1 MGPEAKLNLI
11 PPGTLQSTRGILLFG
26 FLMLFMVSSPLSWAQ
41 GVTLT
46 MSPLSFDLELLPG
59 SKEELVCTL
68 FNDSPKEV
76 RLQAFVAETV
86 EERNGTYRPA
96 GDGENPSPQ
105 ASCVSWIRL
114 EEASFVLPPR
124 GGKQIRATL
133 TVPPSARPGFYT
145 AMMVFKTV
153 QEVEEAPPQGS
164 AATLK
169 SKIDVLLG
177 NVVFVR
183 VRRRGVSQR
192 WSGKFGVI
200 EAFAVERTEEGFR
213 FSATLANRGRDV
225 IEGKGKLV
233 VTNALGK
240 RVIDAPL
247 GGGRGRVIPGF
258 SLDFV
263 TLYGGDLPPGDYA
276 ALAVIDYGGV
286 HKAEA
291 RTIFHVV
298 GKEVARMK
306 EEKDPGLFIT
316 DPVFLSVNKEI
327 LEGKITPGAHRTFTL
342 ALYNESPHPV
352 VVRSQVENPTRGG
365 TEDAS
370 SWVTVS
376 PEEVSIEPYKTK
388 TVRIMVQGP
397 ASIPEGN
404 RYVRVDF
411 LPQSAGGRP
420 VPANL
425 QKAFGASALLILE
438 NLKGTAVPQAD
449 LRGVEVLFEEFQ
461 PKTYRPK
468 IVVHFVNTG
477 NTHLQPSCVVTF
489 SSVLEERTAGEGAIA
504 VKPGESFT
512 LVSRESPDLILP
524 GEEGMLVLESQRA
537 LPFGKYTMVLS
548 LQNGG
553 KEILRR
559 EETLEFSPRK

>member
-1 MGPEAKLNLI
+1 MGPEVKLSLI
-11 PPGTLQSTRGILLFG
+11 PSGAPRSTGGVLLFG
-26 FLMLFMVSSPLSWAQ
+26 FLVLFMVGSSVWAQ

-59 SKEELVCTL
+59 SREELVCTL

-76 RLQAFVAETV
+76 RLQAFVAETI

-96 GDGENPSPQ
+96 GDGENSNPQ

-114 EEASFVLPPR
+114 EETSFVLPPR
-124 GGKQIRATL
+124 GGKQVRATL
-133 TVPPSARPGFYT
+133 TVPPSAKPGFYT

-164 AATLK
+164 AAVLR
-169 SKIDVLLG
+169 SQVDVLLG

-183 VRRRGVSQR
+183 VKRRGVSQR

-213 FSATLANRGRDV
+213 FSATLANRGRDA

-258 SLDFV
+258 ALDFV
-263 TLYGGDLPPGDYA
+263 TLYQGNLPPGDYA

-286 HKAEA
+286 HVAEA
-291 RTIFHVV
+291 RTIFHVT
-298 GKEVARMK
+298 GKEVVK
-306 EEKDPGLFIT
+306 TQEEKDLGLSIT

-342 ALYNESPHPV
+342 ALYNESPQPV
-352 VVRSQVENPTRGG
+352 VVRSQIENPTKVETR
-365 TEDAS
+365 DAS
-370 SWVTVS
+370 SWVTVN
-376 PEEVSIEPYKTK
+376 PEEVRIEPYKTK
-388 TVRIMVQGP
+388 TVHITVQSP

-404 RYVRVDF
+404 TYVRIDF
-411 LPQSAGGRP
+411 LPQSTGGKP
-420 VPANL
+420 VPSDL
-425 QKAFGASALLILE
+425 QRAFGTSALLILE
-438 NLKGTAVPQAD
+438 NLKGAPVAQAD
-449 LRGVEVLFEEFQ
+449 LRGVDVLFEEFQ
-461 PKTYRPK
+461 PRTYRPK
-468 IVVHFVNTG
+468 IVVRFVNTG
-477 NTHLQPSCVVTF
+477 NTHLQPSCVVTL
-489 SSVLEERTAGEGAIA
+489 SGVLEERTAGEGAVA

-512 LVSRESPDLILP
+512 LVSQESPDLVLP

-548 LQNGG
+548 LRDGE
-553 KEILRR
+553 KEILRK
-559 EETLEFSPRK
+559 EESLDFFPKP